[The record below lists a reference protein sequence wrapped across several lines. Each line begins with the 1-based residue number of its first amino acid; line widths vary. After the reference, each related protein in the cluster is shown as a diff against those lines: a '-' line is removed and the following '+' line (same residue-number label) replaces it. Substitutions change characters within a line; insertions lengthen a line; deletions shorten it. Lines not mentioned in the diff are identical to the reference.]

1 MKSTIIT
8 ASAGSGKTYTITERL
23 AERIAGGLEPA
34 EVIATTFTTKAA
46 EELAER
52 IRGKLLAR
60 GLHGAARSVSA
71 ALIGTVNSV
80 AARILED
87 FAIEAG
93 LSPELATLPERGAEE
108 AFAHAVDDA
117 LSRREVEHAD
127 LLHRMGYDRPVDAYQ
142 YDRRRSWSDAVR
154 RLAEEARLN
163 MIDAAGLRA
172 AAEESVAG
180 YLGVLDGVAD
190 IAAED
195 PRDRWGSEAVPALLA
210 CIEADAEPTTPT
222 GRTRRQRFERFRAGF
237 GDDARTVPWA
247 DWATLGTGVVRN
259 ATKPQRDHLE
269 RFAGIGEEIA
279 ANPGYRADAEALI
292 RLVFDTAADSLDAYA
307 AYKRELG
314 LIDFADQE
322 ILALRVLRE
331 SEVARRAVAEG
342 YRLLV
347 VDEFQDTSPIQLALF
362 FELGQLV
369 GEVIWVGDPKQ
380 SIYGFRGSDPQLMN
394 GVLAALRDAPETTL
408 DTLRHSWR
416 SHARPLALSNALFTH
431 AMPELDVHLD
441 IPEQLREAHAG
452 GSVRYWRTEPYGNR
466 SAPWLDAIVCG
477 MAALLREDGVRPG
490 RVAVLTRSNRAVG
503 AIADAL
509 TDVGI
514 PCTGHGRDP
523 RNTRQGQAL
532 RAGLGLL
539 VDEHDTQAL
548 VELIG
553 ILDDHGAHEGW
564 FTELTAARDHE
575 TRRALLRGWRED
587 PALAGLEAL
596 RDAAVN
602 LTAVEAVREVADAL
616 DLRRRIGG
624 WTDPAG
630 RAASLEVI
638 AAMAAEY
645 LEERRAAGL
654 PATLADF
661 LRWYDEADAPAVA
674 ADDDAVYVGT
684 VHSAKGLEWD
694 AVCVATPKPKD
705 RFTPDGVW
713 VHATRTPT
721 LDDPLGGR
729 TVRFWPAGAGGEIT
743 AAAREHPEQAA
754 RAAAEREDERRL
766 AYVGLTRAAH
776 DTILCPHTG
785 LDDHPAIAGTG
796 VGLAALDAGL
806 VVYPPTVG
814 GTPEM
819 VPAEI
824 LEAPA
829 GKDREALAAACAAGD
844 PVLPAAAS
852 AHDHGIGADELRRD
866 TRPGAGPRARV
877 APSSLAPDPARAE
890 ATAIVDRAELG
901 APVVTGGAA
910 GWDAVG
916 DCVHAYLALPLE
928 SMDAGRRAEA
938 AARLVAAWSV
948 GDRMGADRLVAVGER
963 WTGWVAAEYPGAR
976 LRTEI
981 PITWVNEA
989 HQVLEGWIDA
999 LIECADGS
1007 VVLVDHKSYPGAEPT
1022 RHVREEYLGQL
1033 AGYADALELAG
1044 AGRPAEVLVHLPLL
1058 GRVLRIVE

>member
-23 AERIAGGLEPA
+23 AERIAGGLAPA

-93 LSPELATLPERGAEE
+93 LSPELATLPEQGAEA

-117 LSRREVEHAD
+117 LSSREVEHAD
-127 LLHRMGYDRPVDAYQ
+127 LLHRMGYDRPVDAHQ
-142 YDRRRSWSDAVR
+142 HDPRRSWSDAVR
-154 RLAEEARLN
+154 RLAEAARLN
-163 MIDAAGLRA
+163 MIDADRLHAAG
-172 AAEESVAG
+172 EESVAG
-180 YLGVLDGVAD
+180 YLAMLDGVAPARD
-190 IAAED
+190 GDERPEWARRAHRVLGGILALDEGATSKSAAARTRAANAHLRVLDEGV
-195 PRDRWGSEAVPALLA
+195 DRVPWGHWAKLDGAPVPA
-210 CIEADAEPTTPT
+210 P
-222 GRTRRQRFERFRAGF
+222 
-237 GDDARTVPWA
+237 
-247 DWATLGTGVVRN
+247 
-259 ATKPQRDHLE
+259 TKPQKALLGD
-269 RFAGIGEEIA
+269 FAGIGEEIA
-279 ANPGYRADAEALI
+279 ANPAYRPDAEALI
-292 RLVFDTAADSLDAYA
+292 RLIFGTAADSLDAYA

-331 SEVARRAVAEG
+331 SEAARRAVAEG

-431 AMPELDVHLD
+431 AMPEHDVHLD
-441 IPEQLREAHAG
+441 VPEPLREAHAG
-452 GSVRYWRTEPYGNR
+452 GSVRYWRTEPHGNR
-466 SAPWLDAIVCG
+466 NAPWLDAIVCG
-477 MAALLREDGVRPG
+477 TAALLREDGVRPG
-490 RVAVLTRSNRAVG
+490 RVAVLTRSNGAVG
-503 AIADAL
+503 TIADAL
-509 TDVGI
+509 TEVGI

-523 RNTRQGQAL
+523 RTTRQGHAL

-539 VDEHDTQAL
+539 VDEHDTRAL

-553 ILDDHGAHEGW
+553 ILDDHAAHGSW
-564 FTELTAARDHE
+564 FAELTAGRDHGA
-575 TRRALLRGWRED
+575 RRALLREWRED
-587 PALAGLEAL
+587 PALAGLAGL

-602 LTAVEAVREVADAL
+602 LTPVEAVREVADAL

-624 WTDPAG
+624 WTDPAA
-630 RAASLEVI
+630 RVASLEII
-638 AAMAAEY
+638 AGMAAEY

-661 LRWYDEADAPAVA
+661 LRWYDGAEAPAGA
-674 ADDDAVYVGT
+674 ADEDAVYVGT

-694 AVCVATPKPKD
+694 AVCVATPKPRD

-729 TVRFWPAGAGGEIT
+729 TVRFWPAGAGAEIT

-766 AYVGLTRAAH
+766 AYVALTRAAR
-776 DTILCPHTG
+776 DTILCPHSG
-785 LDDHPAIAGTG
+785 LDDHPAVAGTG
-796 VGLAALDAGL
+796 VGFAALDAGL
-806 VVYPPTVG
+806 VVHPPTVG
-814 GTPEM
+814 GAPEM

-824 LEAPA
+824 RDAPA
-829 GKDREALAAACAAGD
+829 GADRKALAAACVAGD

-866 TRPGAGPRARV
+866 ARPGTGPRARV

-890 ATAIVDRAELG
+890 ATAVVDRATLG
-901 APVVTGGAA
+901 APVVAGGAA

-916 DCVHAYLALPLE
+916 DCVHAYLALPLAA
-928 SMDAGRRAEA
+928 MDAGRRAEA
-938 AARLVAAWSV
+938 AARLVAAWGV

-976 LRTEI
+976 LRTEV
-981 PITWVNEA
+981 PITWVNEG

-999 LIECADGS
+999 LIECADGA
-1007 VVLVDHKSYPGAEPT
+1007 VVLVDHKSYPGAEPK

-1058 GRVLRIVE
+1058 GRVLGVVE

>member
-93 LSPELATLPERGAEE
+93 LSPELATLPEQGAEE
-108 AFAHAVDDA
+108 AFAQAIDAA
-117 LSRREVEHAD
+117 LSRREVEHAE

-142 YDRRRSWSDAVR
+142 YDRRRSWSDAVH
-154 RLAEEARLN
+154 RLAEDARLN
-163 MIDAAGLRA
+163 MIDADRLHTAG
-172 AAEESVAG
+172 EESVAG
-180 YLGVLDGVAD
+180 YLAMLDEVAPARDGDERPEWARRAHRVLGEIIASDEGRTSKSAAARTRTANDYLRVLDEGIDRVA
-190 IAAED
+190 
-195 PRDRWGSEAVPALLA
+195 WGHWAKLDGTPVPGPTNPQKALL
-210 CIEADAEPTTPT
+210 ED
-222 GRTRRQRFERFRAGF
+222 
-237 GDDARTVPWA
+237 
-247 DWATLGTGVVRN
+247 
-259 ATKPQRDHLE
+259 
-269 RFAGIGEEIA
+269 FAGIGEEIA

-292 RLVFDTAADSLDAYA
+292 RLIFDTAADSLDAYA

-331 SEVARRAVAEG
+331 SEVARQAVAEG

-416 SHARPLALSNALFTH
+416 SHARPLSLSNALFTH
-431 AMPELDVHLD
+431 AMPGYDVHLD
-441 IPEQLREAHAG
+441 IPEPLAERHAG
-452 GSVRYWRTEPYGNR
+452 GTVRYWTPPTGRAAPLRDWVRT
-466 SAPWLDAIVCG
+466 IVPGIRGLLAEEG
-477 MAALLREDGVRPG
+477 MRPG
-490 RVAVLTRSNRAVG
+490 RVAVLTRSNRAAA
-503 AIADAL
+503 AIAEGLAEA
-509 TDVGI
+509 GI
-514 PCTGHGRDP
+514 RCSGHERDP
-523 RNTRQGQAL
+523 RTTRQGHAV

-539 VDEHDTQAL
+539 VDPADTRAL

-564 FTELTAARDHE
+564 FTELTAARDHAA
-575 TRRALLRGWRED
+575 RRELLRGWRED

-661 LRWYDEADAPAVA
+661 LRWYDEAEAPDAG
-674 ADDDAVYVGT
+674 ADRHGVYVGT
-684 VHSAKGLEWD
+684 MHSAKGLEWD
-694 AVCVATPKPKD
+694 AVCVATPAPKD
-705 RFTPDGVW
+705 RFSPDGVW

-729 TVRFWPAGAGGEIT
+729 TVRFWPAAPVDAIGMV
-743 AAAREHPEQAA
+743 AREHPEQRA
-754 RAAAEREDERRL
+754 RHRAEQEDERRL
-766 AYVGLTRAAH
+766 CYVALTRAVRN
-776 DTILCPHTG
+776 TILCPQHG
-785 LDDHPAIAGTG
+785 LDDYPAVAGTAVGISLMGHGLAIHPADPNQPPVLVAAEITGPVAGT
-796 VGLAALDAGL
+796 
-806 VVYPPTVG
+806 
-814 GTPEM
+814 
-819 VPAEI
+819 
-824 LEAPA
+824 
-829 GKDREALAAACAAGD
+829 
-844 PVLPAAAS
+844 AS
-852 AHDHGIGADELRRD
+852 AEAARAAVEPPANAPEPAPDHGIGADELRRD
-866 TRPGAGPRARV
+866 ARPGTGPRARV

-938 AARLVAAWSV
+938 AARLVAAWGV